1 MEVLHLLVGGQVAAP
16 GCLPANTR
24 SCPASWLA
32 GNQDNLSLI
41 GQWSI
46 RPDWSAICTSVV
58 YIIHHIK
65 SHATWLISSEA
76 YLTYLGLVSNRSVET
91 SFWLAKLQYCSLLI
105 SQNRKSSRYTIW
117 QVTVCT
123 FTGLIEIATFLIV
136 IPKWALPSGA
146 FTRKII
152 ATNEGLR
159 KHEYNKTPKLMA
171 ILYIQ

>member
-41 GQWSI
+41 GQWLI

-91 SFWLAKLQYCSLLI
+91 SYWSAKLQYCSLLI
-105 SQNRKSSRYTIW
+105 SQNRTSSRYTIW

-123 FTGLIEIATFLIV
+123 FTGLIEIATFLSLFLSEHCHRV
-136 IPKWALPSGA
+136 RSRA
-146 FTRKII
+146 
-152 ATNEGLR
+152 
-159 KHEYNKTPKLMA
+159 KL
-171 ILYIQ
+171 